1 MFFSIF
7 FDKNN
12 PTPPS
17 PFGTACAR
25 NPPRRGLRGCM
36 GEDHAWEGTISATAV
51 GLKIRFLVSTRQGGS
66 DRAQSWKTAHGVAT
80 QQKRQRPRS
89 RKRLTYLK
97 CLGTLS
103 MASTGE
109 IDRKLTIG
117 HRTVQ
122 RPLNYKC
129 RSFLGSANSF
139 HQKKMGTSTCLLHV
153 MRRCRRPS
161 FCFSFLRILQI
172 W

>member
-1 MFFSIF
+1 MNRALN
-7 FDKNN
+7 FDA
-12 PTPPS
+12 PPQPLWHRMRWKS
-17 PFGTACAR
+17 AATGS
-25 NPPRRGLRGCM
+25 GGVH
-36 GEDHAWEGTISATAV
+36 GGDHAWEGTISATAV

-66 DRAQSWKTAHGVAT
+66 GRAQSWKAAHGVAT

-139 HQKKMGTSTCLLHV
+139 HQKRWVLAFYMS
-153 MRRCRRPS
+153 
-161 FCFSFLRILQI
+161 
-172 W
+172 